1 MELNITTGFKIFE
14 KHYNRIAESLGVSN
28 ALGHELESF
37 IAFRALTL
45 LKLDLL
51 LINHRNSIDQ
61 ERLFLFGKNTLH
73 HYLFTKKGIP
83 FSEAKKLSLQDSL
96 LILLQEVSTHSVPTE
111 LLNLLKNEFN
121 FSSNNIKYVKDEF
134 RVFKDS
140 DWDFEP
146 ADTRL
151 N

>member
-28 ALGHELESF
+28 ASGHELENF
-37 IAFRALTL
+37 IAFRALIL

-73 HYLFTKKGIP
+73 HYLFTEKGIP
-83 FSEAKKLSLQDSL
+83 FSEAKKLNLQDSL
-96 LILLQEVSTHSVPTE
+96 LIILQEVSTYSVPTE
-111 LLNLLKNEFN
+111 LMNLLKNEFN
-121 FSSNNIKYVKDEF
+121 FSSNNIKYVKDEL
-134 RVFKDS
+134 RAFKDS
-140 DWDFEP
+140 DWDFGP

>member
-28 ALGHELESF
+28 ALGHELENF

-61 ERLFLFGKNTLH
+61 ERQFLFGKYTLH
-73 HYLFTKKGIP
+73 HYLFTKKGIQ
-83 FSEAKKLSLQDSL
+83 FSEAKKLNLHDIL
-96 LILLQEVSTHSVPTE
+96 LILLQEISTYSLPTE
-111 LLNLLKNEFN
+111 LMNLLNKEFN
-121 FSSNNIKYVKDEF
+121 FSSNNIKYVKDEM
-134 RVFKDS
+134 RIFKDS